1 VWRIVE
7 SKKGDCASIELSH
20 LLMRTTV
27 DLYNI
32 GLVPIRDLIY
42 IPTSANVRFLFS
54 ATASPTSRT
63 LTMVRRR
70 QTSRE
75 F

>member
-20 LLMRTTV
+20 LLMRTTM

-42 IPTSANVRFLFS
+42 IPASANVRTLF
-54 ATASPTSRT
+54 
-63 LTMVRRR
+63 
-70 QTSRE
+70 
-75 F
+75 